1 MIYYNKDGS
10 RAPMCGN
17 GIRCFARYVNDQNM
31 MNEQEFNVETLA
43 GTRKLRCW
51 IPHLFIAA

>member
-17 GIRCFARYVNDQNM
+17 GIRCFARYVNDQNRM
-31 MNEQEFNVETLA
+31 DEQEFDVETLA
-43 GTRKLRCW
+43 GTRKITVLA
-51 IPHLFIAA
+51 PSPFIAA

>member
-1 MIYYNKDGS
+1 
-10 RAPMCGN
+10 MCGN

-43 GTRKLRCW
+43 QENYGVGSLTFLLQRRYGS
-51 IPHLFIAA
+51 AR